1 LNDSF
6 NLFGEYSE
14 PDTDADIYIMT
25 FGATYN
31 F

>member
-1 LNDSF
+1 MNDSF
-6 NLFGEYSE
+6 SLFGEYSE